1 MATAIKTIYRDLEY
15 AKSLIKNRAI
25 LNNDENMNDE
35 EWTLIGDEDD
45 PEMFIKL
52 QEYDSALLS
61 GGARTSFHLQRRGS
75 MDLGA

>member
-1 MATAIKTIYRDLEY
+1 MATAVKTIYRDLEY

-25 LNNDENMNDE
+25 LNNDETLNEE

-45 PEMFIKL
+45 PEMFKKL
-52 QEYDSALLS
+52 QEYDPALLS
-61 GGARTSFHLQRRGS
+61 GGARSSFQVEKRGS